1 MREGWASEYDKPK
14 APRDPELVEAPAV
27 LARFRRALNLSLL
40 ALIGLALCFWAQ
52 MQGIVSTEA
61 LAIRP
66 QDPTS
71 LIGVLTAP
79 LMHGSL
85 GHLGANA
92 FAVLALGT
100 LAGTV
105 FPRATWRALPVIW
118 IGSGLGTWLIGTGG
132 SHIGASGV
140 THGLGFLVFA
150 LGVLRRDR
158 AAVAAAMIAFLFFGG
173 MLVTIFPN
181 EIGVSWE
188 YHLAGAVSGLLA
200 AVVFR
205 KADPVPPRKRY
216 SWEEEEDEEQPN
228 EDEAMFEPPSPGEV
242 PVIWQ
247 RPLRVRPVVLPFRRR
262 PASNDESVN

>member
-1 MREGWASEYDKPK
+1 MSEGWASEYEQRQ
-14 APRDPELVEAPAV
+14 APEDPELREAPAV
-27 LARFRRALNLSLL
+27 LARFKRALNLSML

-52 MQGIVSTEA
+52 MQGLVSTEA
-61 LAIRP
+61 LSIRP
-66 QDPTS
+66 QDPAS

-92 FAVLALGT
+92 FGVLALGT

-105 FPRATWRALPVIW
+105 FPQATWRALPVIW

-150 LGVLRRDR
+150 LGLLRRDR
-158 AAVAAAMIAFLFFGG
+158 AAIAAAMIAFLFFGG

-188 YHLAGAVSGLLA
+188 YHLAGAVSGLVA
-200 AVVFR
+200 AVLFR
-205 KADPVPPRKRY
+205 KVDPVPPRKRY
-216 SWEEEEDEEQPN
+216 SWEEEEDEAPD